1 MIHPDNGSV
10 ESWTKQGDVED
21 MKKDFG
27 NWEIRIQKLMT
38 LAKSTLNGKVMA
50 HAPLDTWVDPS
61 GRVVLLGDAAHP
73 MLPYRAQGAAM
84 AIEDAAVLGNLFS
97 RISCKSEIGALSRAY
112 QSIRHPRTTATQQAT
127 LRNRDTFHFHDG
139 PAQRA
144 RDASM
149 KVAMAEAL
157 KEYEGE
163 IARMGE
169 QEGNANMW
177 ADKRKNDEQF
187 GYDADEAVDSWWREN
202 WDNNVRANL

>member
-1 MIHPDNGSV
+1 
-10 ESWTKQGDVED
+10 
-21 MKKDFG
+21 
-27 NWEIRIQKLMT
+27 
-38 LAKSTLNGKVMA
+38 
-50 HAPLDTWVDPS
+50 
-61 GRVVLLGDAAHP
+61 
-73 MLPYRAQGAAM
+73 
-84 AIEDAAVLGNLFS
+84 
-97 RISCKSEIGALSRAY
+97 
-112 QSIRHPRTTATQQAT
+112 
-127 LRNRDTFHFHDG
+127 
-139 PAQRA
+139 
-144 RDASM
+144 M